1 MKADGKIKISKT
13 IYCDMD
19 GVLADFN
26 AEPDGI
32 ARFAVEKGF
41 FTRLKPIYENVKAI
55 RKLIADGN
63 DVYILSASP
72 NERADGEKTR
82 WLHRYIKKLADGKI
96 ILMRN
101 GQVKREFMKT
111 PDGILFDDYGRNIR
125 EWCEADGNIGW
136 KITADGNILKGIE
149 TLFSK

>member
-1 MKADGKIKISKT
+1 MKADGKIKISKA
-13 IYCDMD
+13 IYGDMD

-26 AEPDGI
+26 AEPDGV

-63 DVYILSASP
+63 EVYILSASP

-82 WLHRYIKKLADGKI
+82 WLHRYIKKLADGNI

-101 GQVKREFMKT
+101 GQVKRHFMKT
-111 PDGILFDDYGRNIR
+111 ADGILFDDYGRNIR
-125 EWCEADGNIGW
+125 EWCEGNGNIGW
-136 KITADGNILKGIE
+136 KITADGNIQKGLE
-149 TLFSK
+149 TLLLI